1 MTVKYPDIA
10 IVYDFDGTLAP
21 GNVQEVEFI
30 PKVGMESKE
39 FWEEVKTL
47 AKENDAD
54 ETLMYMYY
62 MLKKSKDANKSI
74 KREAFKAHGKS
85 IILYEG
91 VLEWFDRIN
100 QYGKDCNVSINHYII
115 SSANKEIIDG
125 TVIASKFKKIFASC
139 FFYDTDGIAIWPAA
153 AVNFT
158 TKTQFLFRI
167 NKGSYDLSDN
177 SIINEYV
184 KMEERAIP
192 FANMIYIGDG
202 ENDVPC
208 FRVVKDLGGMS
219 ITVYKPNT
227 NNAKTRAD
235 KFVKDNRVHLTA
247 PAKYTQGSKL
257 DQIVKAQI
265 ELIGARAKV
274 AKHLSTSWQS

>member
-1 MTVKYPDIA
+1 MPAKYPDIA

-30 PKVGMESKE
+30 PKVGMNSKE
-39 FWEEVKTL
+39 FWDEVKAL

-62 MLKKSKDANKSI
+62 MLKKSKDANQSI
-74 KREAFKAHGKS
+74 KREAFKAHGES
-85 IILYEG
+85 IIFYDG

-100 QYGKDCNVSINHYII
+100 QYGKDCNVLIHHFII
-115 SSANKEIIDG
+115 SSANKEIIEG
-125 TVIASKFKKIFASC
+125 TKIASKFERIFASC
-139 FFYDTDGIAIWPAA
+139 FLYDTDGIAIWPAA

-167 NKGSYDLSDN
+167 NKGSYDLSD
-177 SIINEYV
+177 SSMINEYV

-202 ENDVPC
+202 KNDVPC

-219 ITVYKPNT
+219 IAVYKPNA
-227 NNAKTRAD
+227 NNAKTKAD
-235 KFVKDNRVHLTA
+235 KFIVDDRVHLTA
-247 PAKYTQGSKL
+247 PAKYTQDSKL
-257 DQIVKAQI
+257 DKVVKAQI
-265 ELIGARAKV
+265 ELISARTKV
-274 AKHLSTSWQS
+274 SKHLSKS